1 MRWLKQLPTLFDR
14 RRPRSDELVETR
26 GIGQSAFTEGVL
38 NQLPDKKIRDL
49 IRRSNPIVAKALA
62 DYADSVASGFT
73 YTADTLAR

>member
-1 MRWLKQLPTLFDR
+1 MLISSERAR
-14 RRPRSDELVETR
+14 
-26 GIGQSAFTEGVL
+26 IGL
-38 NQLPDKKIRDL
+38 NV